1 MLSEIKPITIS
12 SAAAIII
19 TPNITDKTFISK
31 VFNGTKIIQNG
42 K

>member
-12 SAAAIII
+12 SAAAINI

-31 VFNGTKIIQNG
+31 CLMAQR
-42 K
+42 